1 MSSLDRIKSD
11 LAAEDPAVAKVAIS
25 DVAAPQ
31 FADDLQAHGYFASL
45 L

>member
-1 MSSLDRIKSD
+1 MASLERIKDD
-11 LAAEDPAVAKVAIS
+11 LAAEDPAVAKVAIA

-31 FADDLQAHGYFASL
+31 FAEELQAHGYFASL